1 MLQQQ
6 GCDFHASA
14 GKPGPTKLHQGWK
27 NSGSFERHHQEIP
40 MKKYGRNTATTLYC
54 ILQFFFR
61 IIQIYTISPLKYLST
76 KVSCGVF
83 KIFSISFGFGM
94 YPLGALPYV
103 KLNATDFLT
112 QTHRLVQILL
122 DHQILSDCLGSAEYN
137 EGGSKAWEGGDF
149 SMLTR
154 WHVFTYGVM
163 MAHVNILVDIIFLLL
178 WKQFEGHDMMH
189 IYYICIYDIL
199 FHLWAPN
206 LRDIWSFRSPGCT
219 GIIVLDSDYKIP
231 HNPNYSSF

>member
-1 MLQQQ
+1 MEETQPPL
-6 GCDFHASA
+6 CTVFYS
-14 GKPGPTKLHQGWK
+14 
-27 NSGSFERHHQEIP
+27 
-40 MKKYGRNTATTLYC
+40 
-54 ILQFFFR
+54 FFFR

-178 WKQFEGHDMMH
+178 RKQFEGHDMMH

-199 FHLWAPN
+199 FHL
-206 LRDIWSFRSPGCT
+206 
-219 GIIVLDSDYKIP
+219 
-231 HNPNYSSF
+231 